1 MVDRWTRS
9 PENRRL
15 LSLPLRPV
23 INLSEAVSKS
33 LRNSY
38 RSPARRISLSPDT
51 ASLSVSVAN
60 QTDGRN
66 YYISLHRSF
75 LFLVARLAG
84 ANCFQHRSTDSTMDK
99 WIPYLVIQFYRL
111 SNCSLSLG
119 YLIIFHS
126 TRSTRGSM
134 ILLHREYAK
143 ARESKTWYFIGGRS
157 FRRDEWLVNTNN
169 GRGRDFSR
177 VRVAA
182 LLNVPPRN
190 TAARADDT
198 PRQ

>member
-75 LFLVARLAG
+75 PFLVARLAG

-111 SNCSLSLG
+111 SNCSLSLSR
-119 YLIIFHS
+119 LLNNLPLHA
-126 TRSTRGSM
+126 RGSM